1 MITSGESSPWVLA
14 CIDLWGPRRAF
25 FGRNWPVDRLYS
37 SYGDVIEAYAEIAS
51 GFESAEKEALFADTA
66 DRVFRLVDAE

>member
-1 MITSGESSPWVLA
+1 
-14 CIDLWGPRRAF
+14 
-25 FGRNWPVDRLYS
+25 
-37 SYGDVIEAYAEIAS
+37 VIEAYAEIAS